1 MSRLVEGHE
10 IDDIKLKK
18 PFRLIIAGGSGC
30 GKSQFCK
37 KLVDE
42 NFFESSFDRII
53 YNYPDYLEETDIDFD
68 ALVEYRPGLAD
79 QTFLSS
85 LAKNTLLI
93 IDDLTL
99 EVSKS
104 VAINNLFAVEAR
116 KRNISV
122 ILITQNV
129 YQRGEYFRNI
139 RLNATGFALF
149 KFFSAFDVNKRLMR
163 DFGLKTIPEKLM
175 NKIYRGKYKY
185 IFLDLHPNRQSDFG
199 LARSNIFD
207 IPEIY
212 HNMKYIAIKEADFYK
227 YFKILD
233 KKNGEIKA
241 IKNEVKVE
249 KGNKSEK
256 RRKIEVK
263 KDSESET
270 ETETESD

>member
-1 MSRLVEGHE
+1 MSRLVEGHIIE
-10 IDDIKLKK
+10 DIKLQK

-37 KLVDE
+37 QLIDQ

-53 YNYPDYLEETDIDFD
+53 YNYPDYLEETDIEFQSI
-68 ALVEYRPGLAD
+68 VEYRSGLAD
-79 QTFLSS
+79 QTFLAS
-85 LAKNTLLI
+85 LPRNTLLI
-93 IDDLTL
+93 IDDLSL

-139 RLNATGFALF
+139 RLNATGFVLF
-149 KFFSAFDVNKRLMR
+149 KFFCAFAVNKRLLR
-163 DFGLKTIPEKLM
+163 DVGWKNIISVKLLD
-175 NKIYRGKYKY
+175 NIYKEKYKY
-185 IFLDLHPNRQSDFG
+185 IFLDLHPNNQSDFG
-199 LARSNIFD
+199 IVRSNIFD
-207 IPEIY
+207 TPEIY
-212 HNMKYIAIKEADFYK
+212 HKMKYIAIKEADFYK

-241 IKNEVKVE
+241 IKNAVKVE

-256 RRKIEVK
+256 RRKSECK
-263 KDSESET
+263 KESSSESYT
-270 ETETESD
+270 DSD